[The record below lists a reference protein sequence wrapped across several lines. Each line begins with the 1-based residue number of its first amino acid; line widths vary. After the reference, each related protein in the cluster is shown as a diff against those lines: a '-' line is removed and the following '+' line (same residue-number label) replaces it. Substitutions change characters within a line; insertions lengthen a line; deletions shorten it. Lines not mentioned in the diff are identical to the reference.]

1 MKCPRGC
8 YAYLQAF
15 AITVATILGT
25 GILALPVELY
35 SSGLLPFIFIFI
47 ICLCMQISV
56 VYLMVELLQHSHV
69 ALIAEKLGETTLN
82 VFGDLRSENNYQKNN
97 NIIINKNNKSN
108 NDTDVDK
115 PDLHR
120 IGRLFL
126 TNVWLARTF
135 DFAVILHFVAVLI
148 SYALAGPQ
156 AYADLLQIE
165 DYHVLIVPY
174 TLIYTLFILL
184 SGDYIKPII
193 SILTILKML
202 ALICVLFAVSVV
214 ADLINIESKN
224 DFSAALEPFLMGT
237 FALGGVVNLMPVM
250 YEKLPFIFDNG
261 NVFTT
266 QQKIF
271 AKQENKKLIQG
282 FRISITLGVLA
293 CFLLNIL
300 WCLFVLQIVPQ
311 TNDYNIAVNNNNNN
325 NNENQKYN
333 NYTLE
338 NCYHNGEISTIPVVH
353 IIETYFP
360 AYRWTIFFIDGF
372 VIVSITVSFLTL
384 GKGLKH
390 VLDGISFKFITEK
403 DANESE
409 NNNISADISS
419 INNNEK
425 QPFFNRLLSVKIILY
440 IIGFG
445 IILIMALLNP
455 QGFLTM
461 LSVFGSFALN
471 IECGVFVSLMAQEI
485 KSNDK
490 FVNNFIPLKISN
502 NIAMNLIKFAKYTF
516 SFAILYDW
524 FTCGIRFGID
534 PILWYIIASIVFCIF
549 LFTLYFRKKAF
560 KKFLGDKDENYKVLN
575 DENDNISN
583 NNNNN
588 NKIHSDVN
596 DNVILDSSVENR
608 SRNTYS
614 APTITNSSDS
624 ELEDV
629 PI

>member
-135 DFAVILHFVAVLI
+135 DFAVILHFMAVLI

-549 LFTLYFRKKAF
+549 LCTLYRKKAF

-575 DENDNISN
+575 DENDNIS

-614 APTITNSSDS
+614 APTITNGSDS

>member
-15 AITVATILGT
+15 SITVATILGT
-25 GILALPVELY
+25 GILALPIELY

-82 VFGDLRSENNYQKNN
+82 VFGDLRSENNHQKNN

-135 DFAVILHFVAVLI
+135 DFAVILHFMAVLI

-214 ADLINIESKN
+214 ADLINIESKD
-224 DFSAALEPFLMGT
+224 DFGAALEPFLMGT

-266 QQKIF
+266 QQKTF

-549 LFTLYFRKKAF
+549 LCTLYRKKAF

-575 DENDNISN
+575 DENDNIS
-583 NNNNN
+583 NNNN

>member
-15 AITVATILGT
+15 SITVATILGT
-25 GILALPVELY
+25 GILALPIELY

-214 ADLINIESKN
+214 ADLINIESKD
-224 DFSAALEPFLMGT
+224 DFGAALEPFLMGT

-311 TNDYNIAVNNNNNN
+311 TNDYNIAVNNNN

-549 LFTLYFRKKAF
+549 LCTLYRKKAF

-575 DENDNISN
+575 DENDNIS

>member
-15 AITVATILGT
+15 SITVATILGT
-25 GILALPVELY
+25 GILALPIELY

-82 VFGDLRSENNYQKNN
+82 VFGDLRSENNHQKNN

-135 DFAVILHFVAVLI
+135 DFAVILHFMAVLI

-214 ADLINIESKN
+214 ADLINIESKD
-224 DFSAALEPFLMGT
+224 DFGAALEPFLMGT

-311 TNDYNIAVNNNNNN
+311 TNDYNIAVNNNN

-549 LFTLYFRKKAF
+549 LCTLYRKKAF

-575 DENDNISN
+575 DENDNIS

-614 APTITNSSDS
+614 APTITNGSDS

>member
-15 AITVATILGT
+15 SITVATILGT
-25 GILALPVELY
+25 GILALPIELY

-214 ADLINIESKN
+214 ADLINIESKD
-224 DFSAALEPFLMGT
+224 DFGAALEPFLMGT

-311 TNDYNIAVNNNNNN
+311 TNDYNIAVNNNN

-549 LFTLYFRKKAF
+549 LCTLYRKKAF

-575 DENDNISN
+575 DENDNIS
-583 NNNNN
+583 NNNN

>member
-15 AITVATILGT
+15 SITVATILGT
-25 GILALPVELY
+25 GILALPIELY

-135 DFAVILHFVAVLI
+135 DFAVILHFMAVLI

-311 TNDYNIAVNNNNNN
+311 TNDYNIAVNNNN

-583 NNNNN
+583 NNNN
-588 NKIHSDVN
+588 KIHSDVN